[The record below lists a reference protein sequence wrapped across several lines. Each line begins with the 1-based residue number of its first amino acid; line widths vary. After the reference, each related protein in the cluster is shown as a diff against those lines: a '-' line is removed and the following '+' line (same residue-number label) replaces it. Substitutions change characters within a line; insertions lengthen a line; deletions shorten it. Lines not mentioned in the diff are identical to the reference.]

1 MHGVHSPAPAE
12 PPAAELAATSSARS
26 AHLSRGARAAIALA
40 SALLYLSLAPR
51 CLGEGDSAEFTL
63 ALALTG
69 APHPPGYPLYTL
81 VGSLFVHVLRGAG
94 FGWAHAAN
102 LWSACGAAAA
112 IFALVTLADRL
123 LPSAGRLRGGARACT
138 IALALLPLAA
148 HPTFLRA
155 ATQAEVYSWEI
166 AWTAALAVTALGFL
180 RRLDSEST
188 TPDARAVLRAA
199 LAWGALAGVALAH
212 RPTMLAFAAAF
223 TVALA
228 WSTSRRRLLRPSHAL
243 AAIAAAMLPA
253 STNLWFAYRAVHP
266 AAFQW
271 PLLEPG
277 VNGLLLHTAGAIY
290 RSYLGAR
297 AGGGSGADQ
306 FGTLLPLFVLGAAAL
321 AWMLPA
327 LARRGDRAA
336 IACLVALAGA
346 AAAQGA
352 FVAVYGVTDFDFFL
366 LPALVP
372 VTIAF
377 ALAIARMLERSEAP
391 LTPAALAL
399 TASLCVAAVP
409 VVQES
414 SRLARVAAADASVRA
429 AFDALPFESGVV
441 VWNSD
446 SYTRLV
452 ALQLLEGRK
461 RGVVV
466 LNGGVLTW
474 PAARRDAAKRL
485 GFDPLEDLELRTDE
499 DLARIAPHLAEHPG
513 LAVADFELWW
523 SAHAAGR

>member
-1 MHGVHSPAPAE
+1 MA
-12 PPAAELAATSSARS
+12 
-26 AHLSRGARAAIALA
+26 
-40 SALLYLSLAPR
+40 LAPR

-69 APHPPGYPLYTL
+69 AAHPPGYPLYTL
-81 VGSLFVHVLRGAG
+81 AGSVFVHALRGAG
-94 FGWAHAAN
+94 LGWAHAAN

-123 LPSAGRLRGGARACT
+123 LPPTGRLRGGARACV

-155 ATQAEVYSWEI
+155 ATQAEVYSWEV

-180 RRLDSEST
+180 RHLDA
-188 TPDARAVLRAA
+188 DAPPLETRSLLRAA

-212 RPTMLAFAAAF
+212 RPTMLAFAGSFTVTLASSAARRGVLRPALLAAAF
-223 TVALA
+223 GAAL
-228 WSTSRRRLLRPSHAL
+228 
-243 AAIAAAMLPA
+243 LPA
-253 STNLWFAYRAVHP
+253 SANLWFAYRALHP

-277 VNGLLLHTAGAIY
+277 VNGLLQHTAGAIY

-297 AGGGSGADQ
+297 VGGGSGLALV
-306 FGTLLPLFVLGAAAL
+306 GTLLPLFALGAAAL
-321 AWMLPA
+321 AWMIPSI
-327 LARRGDRAA
+327 ARRGDRPAL
-336 IACLVALAGA
+336 ACLLALAGA
-346 AAAQGA
+346 AVAQGA
-352 FVAVYGVTDFDFFL
+352 FVAVYAVSDFDFFL

-372 VTIAF
+372 VTMAF
-377 ALAIARMLERSEAP
+377 ALALARMLERSEAP

-399 TASLCVAAVP
+399 TTSLCVAAVP

-414 SRLARVAAADASVRA
+414 ARLAQVAAADASVRE
-429 AFDALPFESGVV
+429 AFDALPFERGVV

-446 SYTRLV
+446 SHTRLV

-485 GFDPLEDLELRTDE
+485 GFDPLEGLELRTDE
-499 DLARIAPHLAEHPG
+499 DLARIAPHLAERPG
-513 LAVADFELWW
+513 LAVADFGLWW
-523 SAHAAGR
+523 SARAAGN